1 MRIAITGASGY
12 IGTVLTPLL
21 LSRGHTLR
29 LLTRKQP
36 PTHSPDG
43 IEFVYGHL
51 LDPESL
57 QELVAE
63 VDVVIHLAAMISVD
77 DKPNENLFL
86 VNTGGTRSLASAAMQ
101 AGVKRFIHLSS
112 VTAFN
117 QAPYNERMDESRGVA
132 TDIQHSYDHSK
143 AVSQAIALEYN
154 GNGMEVIVLAPTA
167 VMGPYDQQPSL
178 IGKAVV
184 NMYKGKIPALFPGG
198 VDFVDVRDVAGAIV
212 NAISMGTPG
221 KAYLLSGQWVS
232 LVTLSKE
239 TGRIKGKRISLP
251 VVPLWLVFSM
261 LPLVRMLAALRGGPP
276 FYTRQSVYNLI
287 YSNKKIDHSK
297 AQAELQFHPRAFTET
312 LQDTIDWFK
321 QTGAIK

>member
-12 IGTVLTPLL
+12 IGSVLTPLL
-21 LSRGHTLR
+21 LSRGHQLR

-36 PTHSPDG
+36 PAHIPDG
-43 IEFVYGHL
+43 VEYVYGHL
-51 LDPESL
+51 LDNESL
-57 QELVAE
+57 QQLVAAA
-63 VDVVIHLAAMISVD
+63 DVVIHLAAMISVD
-77 DKPNENLFL
+77 DKPDENLFL
-86 VNTGGTRSLASAAMQ
+86 VNTSGTRLLAAAALQ

-112 VTAFN
+112 VTAYN
-117 QAPYNERMDESRGVA
+117 QAPFDKPMDESRAPA
-132 TDIQHSYDHSK
+132 TDVQHSYDHSK

-184 NMYKGKIPALFPGG
+184 NIYNGKIPALFPGG
-198 VDFVDVRDVAGAIV
+198 VDFVDVRDVAGAII
-212 NAISMGTPG
+212 NALSGGIPG
-221 KAYLLSGQWVS
+221 KVYLLSGQWTS

-287 YSNKKIDHSK
+287 YSNKKIDHSR
-297 AQAELQFHPRAFTET
+297 AAAALNFQPRPFTET
-312 LQDTIDWFK
+312 LQDTIEWFK

>member
-1 MRIAITGASGY
+1 MKIAITGASGY

-21 LSRGHTLR
+21 LSHAHTLR
-29 LLTRKQP
+29 VLTRKQP
-36 PTHSPDG
+36 PANPPDG

-51 LDPESL
+51 LDGESL
-57 QELVAE
+57 QELVAD

-77 DKPNENLFL
+77 DKPDENLFL
-86 VNTGGTRSLASAAMQ
+86 VNTSGTRLLASAAMQ

-117 QAPYNERMDESRGVA
+117 QAPYDERMDESRGPASDV
-132 TDIQHSYDHSK
+132 QHSYDHSK

-184 NMYKGKIPALFPGG
+184 NIYNGKIPALFPGG

-212 NAISMGTPG
+212 NAITQGTAG
-221 KAYLLSGQWVS
+221 KVYLLSGTWAS

-239 TGRIKGKRISLP
+239 TGRIKGKSISLP
-251 VVPLWLVFSM
+251 VVPLWLVFGM

-297 AQAELQFHPRAFTET
+297 AQAELQFQPRAFTET

>member
-29 LLTRKQP
+29 LLTRKAP
-36 PTHSPDG
+36 PANPPEG

-51 LDPESL
+51 LDNDSL
-57 QELVAE
+57 QALVAE
-63 VDVVIHLAAMISVD
+63 VDVVIHLAAMISID
-77 DKPNENLFL
+77 DKPDENLFL
-86 VNTGGTRSLASAAMQ
+86 VNTSGTRLLAAAALQ

-132 TDIQHSYDHSK
+132 TDVQHSYDHSK

-184 NMYKGKIPALFPGG
+184 NIYNGKIPALFPGG

-212 NAISMGTPG
+212 NAIRLGTPG
-221 KAYLLSGQWVS
+221 KAYLLSGQWIS
-232 LVTLSKE
+232 LVTLSQE

-261 LPLVRMLAALRGGPP
+261 LPLVRMLAALRGGHP

-297 AQAELQFHPRAFTET
+297 AQAELQFQPRAFTET

-321 QTGAIK
+321 QTGVIK

>member
-21 LSRGHTLR
+21 LSRAHTLR
-29 LLTRKQP
+29 LLTRKVTTGHP
-36 PTHSPDG
+36 PDG
-43 IEFVYGHL
+43 IEFVHGHL
-51 LDPESL
+51 LDPACL
-57 QELVAE
+57 QALVTD

-77 DKPNENLFL
+77 DKPDENLFL
-86 VNTGGTRSLASAAMQ
+86 VNTSGTRLLATAALQ

-117 QAPYNERMDESRGVA
+117 QAPYDERMDEHRGSA
-132 TDIQHSYDHSK
+132 TDVQHSYDHSK

-184 NMYKGKIPALFPGG
+184 NIYKGKIPALFPGG

-221 KAYLLSGQWVS
+221 NVYLLSGAWAS
-232 LVTLSKE
+232 LVTLSKA
-239 TGRIKGKRISLP
+239 TGRIKGKSISLP
-251 VVPLWLVFSM
+251 VVPLWLVFAA
-261 LPLVRMLAALRGGPP
+261 LPLVRMLATLRGGPP

-297 AQAELQFHPRAFTET
+297 AQADLHFQPRAFTET

>member
-21 LSRGHTLR
+21 LSHGHTLR
-29 LLTRKQP
+29 LLTRKP
-36 PTHSPDG
+36 VPANPPDG

-63 VDVVIHLAAMISVD
+63 ADVVIHLAAMISVD
-77 DKPNENLFL
+77 DKPNEQLFL
-86 VNTGGTRSLASAAMQ
+86 VNTSGTRSLAAAALQ

-178 IGKAVV
+178 IGKAIM
-184 NMYKGKIPALFPGG
+184 NIYKGKIPALFPGG

-212 NAISMGTPG
+212 NAISMGRPG
-221 KAYLLSGQWVS
+221 KAYLLNGEWVS

-239 TGRIKGKRISLP
+239 TGRIKGKSISLP

-276 FYTRQSVYNLI
+276 FYTRQSVNNLI

-297 AQAELQFHPRAFTET
+297 AQAELQFQPRAFTET

>member
-1 MRIAITGASGY
+1 MKIAITGASGY

-21 LSRGHTLR
+21 LSHAHTLR
-29 LLTRKQP
+29 VLTRKQP
-36 PTHSPDG
+36 PANPPDG

-51 LDPESL
+51 LDGESL
-57 QELVAE
+57 QELVAN

-77 DKPNENLFL
+77 DKPDENLFL
-86 VNTGGTRSLASAAMQ
+86 VNTGGTRLLASAAMQ
-101 AGVKRFIHLSS
+101 AGVKKFIHLSS

-117 QAPYNERMDESRGVA
+117 QAPYEERMDESRGPASDV
-132 TDIQHSYDHSK
+132 QHSYDHSK

-184 NMYKGKIPALFPGG
+184 NIYNGKIPALFPGG

-212 NAISMGTPG
+212 NAVSRGTAG
-221 KAYLLSGQWVS
+221 KVYLLSGTWAS

-297 AQAELQFHPRAFTET
+297 AQAELQFQPRAFTET

>member
-21 LSRGHTLR
+21 LSNGHTLKVF
-29 LLTRKQP
+29 TRKP
-36 PTHSPDG
+36 LPDTSPDG
-43 IEFVYGHL
+43 VTFVYGNL
-51 LDPESL
+51 LDNDSL
-57 QELVAE
+57 QNLVEGA
-63 VDVVIHLAAMISVD
+63 DVVIHLAAMISVND
-77 DKPNENLFL
+77 APDETLFR
-86 VNTGGTRSLASAAMQ
+86 VNTGGTRLLAAAALE

-112 VTAFN
+112 VTAYS
-117 QAPYNERMDESRGVA
+117 QAPYDEPMDETRPPA
-132 TDIQHSYDHSK
+132 NDQQHSYDHSK

-184 NMYKGKIPALFPGG
+184 NIYNRKIPALFPGG

-212 NAISMGTPG
+212 SAMSSGTPG
-221 KAYLLSGQWVS
+221 KAYLLSGEWAS
-232 LVTLSKE
+232 LVTLSRE
-239 TGRIKGKRISLP
+239 IGRIKGKRISLP
-251 VVPLWLVFSM
+251 VVPLWLVFSL
-261 LPLVRMLAALRGGPP
+261 LPLVRMLARLRGGAP

-287 YSNKKIDHSK
+287 YSNKKINHSQ
-297 AQAELQFHPRAFTET
+297 ARAELKFRPRAFTAT

-321 QTGAIK
+321 KTGAIR